1 MEDLLLGFGSFILLA
16 QITNLIVVLCKRFQ
30 DNILGIAGGMVGIDM
45 VAMVVYGYAFKPFSE
60 NVRLAEAFQIKQ
72 NFEWERIRYL
82 STMLINV
89 NATKASKRIQRTKRA
104 DR

>member
-60 NVRLAEAFQIKQ
+60 NVRLFIGGIGLAIFCALLYKVKKFLKMQGE
-72 NFEWERIRYL
+72 L
-82 STMLINV
+82 
-89 NATKASKRIQRTKRA
+89 
-104 DR
+104 